1 MGSLHGS
8 PMTLH
13 VFEWIDD
20 GPLIVDRQS
29 ADQRGRG
36 RQSFWQKLHLECRAS
51 TKYLRQSRVQHPDAF
66 RIRGSFRVSQD
77 RLVTNA
83 RKLRASWYL
92 SGEVTALR
100 TTRTAPNL
108 AQALS

>member
-1 MGSLHGS
+1 MGRSLKDQAASNATSDLGS
-8 PMTLH
+8 SSSVLR
-13 VFEWIDD
+13 
-20 GPLIVDRQS
+20 LIWTRS
-29 ADQRGRG
+29 
-36 RQSFWQKLHLECRAS
+36 HLECRAT